1 MQTFRK
7 LPITIPKRKMNM
19 HKTIVIAATDMT

>member
-1 MQTFRK
+1 MQTFGK

-19 HKTIVIAATDMT
+19 YKTIVIAATDMT